1 MKKLLLTIALVFG
14 LSAAAHAGWIAT
26 IDSTNGRHYD
36 LWKIGSIYELQGV
49 NGFIASGIW
58 AGNVLTL
65 EGPNGCRA
73 EAILVGNRVDWTITD
88 PTY

>member
-1 MKKLLLTIALVFG
+1 
-14 LSAAAHAGWIAT
+14 
-26 IDSTNGRHYD
+26 
-36 LWKIGSIYELQGV
+36 LQGV

-73 EAILVGNRVDWTITD
+73 EAILVGNLVDWTITD